1 MVHVAQV
8 QSLKEQEL
16 LEAAKQID
24 DLQTQL
30 KDGENTITLL
40 RMQDETLKKEIRE
53 LERHKKK
60 REGANLEYLKNV
72 TLKFMSTGDQ
82 EQERL
87 LPVLAN
93 LLQFSP
99 EEIQNLT
106 ASKKSQT
113 FWPKLF
119 GSPSKK

>member
-1 MVHVAQV
+1 V

-53 LERHKKK
+53 LERHKK